1 MSNKGVICKNK
12 LYVKFEFKSYIIFWK
27 LETFSINLEVFSMY
41 GMYILFI
48 ILIIVGVTPTFY
60 RLNKRINL

>member
-1 MSNKGVICKNK
+1 
-12 LYVKFEFKSYIIFWK
+12 
-27 LETFSINLEVFSMY
+27 MY

-60 RLNKRINL
+60 RLYKRINLLEGIRKLEHVD